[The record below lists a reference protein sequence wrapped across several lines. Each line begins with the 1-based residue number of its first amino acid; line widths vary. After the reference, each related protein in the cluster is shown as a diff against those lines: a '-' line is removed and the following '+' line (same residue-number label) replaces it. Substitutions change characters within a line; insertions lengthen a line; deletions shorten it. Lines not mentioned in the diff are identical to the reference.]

1 MADPELIWL
10 RPERGA
16 RGPAPAHSR
25 AEIARVAVALADA
38 EGLAGVSM
46 RKVAAALGTGA
57 MSLYNYVPGKEQ
69 LFDLMLDAV
78 AGEWEPPEQPTG
90 DRRADLA
97 EFARQGLAV
106 LRRHPWVPALVST
119 RLSIGP
125 NSLRQLDYFLGI
137 LADQDIPGNVK
148 MELFAMTN
156 SFLHQFVLF
165 EINQGAS
172 SSRTEADLTA
182 FLGQA
187 VASGAYPN
195 LAAAFA
201 SSGGAPADLDP
212 DSIFERTL
220 PRLLDLILGPE
231 LGRYVL
237 GGALL
242 RVVRQ
247 RLRFG
252 LQAAFQSR
260 HDGDQWQPGH
270 GVPPPDADAALGGDH
285 ADEEIRL
292 AALDQ
297 RPVALFVAAKRD
309 VVVPVGRGK
318 LSGEP
323 VGTDEAQHRSGAGH
337 R

>member
-46 RKVAAALGTGA
+46 RKVAGVLGTGA
-57 MSLYNYVPGKEQ
+57 MSLYNYVPSKEQ

-78 AGEWEPPEQPTG
+78 AGEWELPQRPAG
-90 DRRADLA
+90 DARADLA

-106 LRRHPWVPALVST
+106 LRRHPWVPTLVST

-125 NSLRQLDYFLGI
+125 NSLRQLEYFLGI
-137 LADQDIPGNVK
+137 LADQDIPGNIK
-148 MELFAMTN
+148 MELFALTN
-156 SFLHQFVLF
+156 SFLHQFAQF
-165 EINQGAS
+165 EANQAAS
-172 SSRTEADLTA
+172 ASRTAADLGV

-187 VASGAYPN
+187 VATGAYPN
-195 LAAAFA
+195 LAGVFA
-201 SSGGAPADLDP
+201 SAGGAPADLDP

-220 PRLLDLILGPE
+220 PRLLTVILGPQS
-231 LGRYVL
+231 LGP
-237 GGALL
+237 GGTLP

-247 RLRFG
+247 RLGFG
-252 LQAAFQSR
+252 LQTAFQPR
-260 HDGDQWQPGH
+260 HRGDQWQPGH
-270 GVPPPDADAALGGDH
+270 RVPAPDADAALGGDH

-292 AALDQ
+292 ASLDQ
-297 RPVALFVAAKRD
+297 WPVTLFVAAERD
-309 VVVPVGRGK
+309 VVVPVGRG
-318 LSGEP
+318 
-323 VGTDEAQHRSGAGH
+323 
-337 R
+337 